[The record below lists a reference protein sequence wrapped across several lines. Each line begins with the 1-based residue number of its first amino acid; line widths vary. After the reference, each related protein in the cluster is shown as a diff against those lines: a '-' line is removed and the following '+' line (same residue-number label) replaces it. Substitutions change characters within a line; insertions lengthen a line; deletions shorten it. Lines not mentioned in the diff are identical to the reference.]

1 MLNKIK
7 DNLGGNLKC
16 AFTGGAKLEFE
27 VQQFFGDIGIPII
40 EGYGLTETSPI
51 IVTEKYGPTEFTQ
64 GGLQEAPGVQVR
76 SIFVFLVLP
85 NISFKN
91 VSDHRY
97 TSASRTPPKCCLSR
111 RKVRYVLWVRMS

>member
-76 SIFVFLVLP
+76 SIFFIFL
-85 NISFKN
+85 FFQ
-91 VSDHRY
+91 
-97 TSASRTPPKCCLSR
+97 TSHSKTYPITGIHLRAELLQSVASRDGR
-111 RKVRYVLWVRMS
+111 